1 LKKQLRDF
9 RFKHSVS
16 TNAII
21 LKIDRNDHIMKVDT
35 ILDECS
41 IEEIQDE
48 LPDQQ
53 PRFVVISYELKHS
66 DGRVSFPLCLL
77 FYSPFGCST
86 ELQILYAGSR
96 NHLVNACDLRKNA
109 EVREI
114 EEITK
119 EFLDSKFS

>member
-1 LKKQLRDF
+1 MSGSVTICQIPDDLKKQLRDF
-9 RFKHSVS
+9 RFKHS
-16 TNAII
+16 
-21 LKIDRNDHIMKVDT
+21 
-35 ILDECS
+35 ECS